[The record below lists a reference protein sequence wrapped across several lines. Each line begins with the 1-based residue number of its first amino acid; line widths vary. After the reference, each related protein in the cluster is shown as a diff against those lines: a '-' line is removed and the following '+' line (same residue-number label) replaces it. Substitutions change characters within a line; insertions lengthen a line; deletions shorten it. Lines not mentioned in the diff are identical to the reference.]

1 MSGLGRGLDSLIPTG
16 DENASNG
23 LTEIS
28 VGLIDVNPHQPRTVF
43 VQDDLD
49 ELAASIKKHGVLQ
62 PLVVSPAG
70 DHYQLIAGERRLRAS
85 KLAGLAKVPVIVRD
99 VSEHEKLELAII
111 ENVHRSNLNP
121 IDEAISYRKLV
132 EEFSYTQDQVAEV
145 MGKSRA
151 SVANKIRLLALPT
164 DIKRALKDGKIT
176 EGHGKALLS
185 IEDPKKQLIAFE
197 QIISGD
203 LNVREAEKNAQLHN
217 SPTKKEKPEADLIM
231 KQLAEDLKN
240 HLGSK
245 VDIKNSSRGGK
256 IEISYYSQ
264 EELNRIYQRIKG
276 VE

>member
-16 DENASNG
+16 DDKQESG
-23 LTEIS
+23 LTEVS
-28 VGLIDVNPHQPRTVF
+28 VALIDVNPHQPRTVF
-43 VQDDLD
+43 DQDDLE
-49 ELAASIKKHGVLQ
+49 ELASSIKKHGVLQ
-62 PLVVSPAG
+62 PLVVSPEG
-70 DHYQLIAGERRLRAS
+70 DHFQLIAGERRLRAS

-99 VSEHEKLELAII
+99 ASEHEKLELAII
-111 ENVHRSNLNP
+111 ENVHRANLNP
-121 IDEAISYRKLV
+121 IDEAISYRKLI
-132 EEFSYTQDQVAEV
+132 EEFSYTQDQVADV

-197 QIISGD
+197 QILSGD
-203 LNVREAEKNAQLHN
+203 MNVREAEKAAQIHN
-217 SPTKKEKPEADLIM
+217 NPTKKVKPEQDLVT

-245 VDIKNSSRGGK
+245 VAIKNSAKGGK

-264 EELNRIYQRIKG
+264 EELARIYQRIKG
-276 VE
+276 V